1 MVIPISCIPYLPLK
15 KLEKTCGLYSV
26 LFNQNSELIMRQQ
39 DEGNRFVIVDQTTDK
54 DKEIDNILLQKEKF
68 WIGTLVTQHQG
79 LNGKHDWNRKTRTE
93 REKI

>member
-1 MVIPISCIPYLPLK
+1 M
-15 KLEKTCGLYSV
+15 
-26 LFNQNSELIMRQQ
+26 
-39 DEGNRFVIVDQTTDK
+39 
-54 DKEIDNILLQKEKF
+54 F